1 MAISLGAIFG
11 GAESTEGQKVFR
23 EMSSAF
29 VALRTAER
37 PFLNVV
43 FHFPGSLL
51 KPEHEGLR
59 TGRFSKNDQGLL
71 IQVAVPSSIA
81 QCKNRSQVAQFML
94 QSIREAVDISMPRWK
109 KHNIQFNFE
118 NAYSSIQ
125 AVAQQFGG
133 AGCA

>member
-11 GAESTEGQKVFR
+11 GPESTEGQRVFR
-23 EMSSAF
+23 QMSSAF

-59 TGRFSKNDQGLL
+59 TGRFSKKDQGFM

-81 QCKNRSQVAQFML
+81 ECEIRPQIAQFIL
-94 QSIREAVDISMPRWK
+94 QAIREAVEISKPRWT
-109 KHNIQFNFE
+109 KHGIQFNFDE
-118 NAYSSIQ
+118 AYSSIQ

-133 AGCA
+133 TGFA